1 MLVKKIIINI
11 IFINIKYS
19 QIWICFLYVWV
30 MSLFPQTIMGKVCK
44 TCLWLTKP
52 VKYTSKPFHCSAP
65 FRNNISVSSLVQDS
79 NNFRKNTPLP
89 PVLALGYHFIGKLV
103 RVDNSSNKVCKYV
116 CKHHILAGSPNGSAL
131 SLRIFAAPGLKCCRR
146 RRRRRQRRRRRRRF
160 MLFKTFTTTTP
171 TTTTMWYV
179 HTYNSIR
186 SLTIIT
192 IQMLTG

>member
-1 MLVKKIIINI
+1 M
-11 IFINIKYS
+11 
-19 QIWICFLYVWV
+19 
-30 MSLFPQTIMGKVCK
+30 
-44 TCLWLTKP
+44 
-52 VKYTSKPFHCSAP
+52 KYTSKPFHCSAP

-79 NNFRKNTPLP
+79 NNFRKNTPLL

-146 RRRRRQRRRRRRRF
+146 RRRRGRQRRRRRRRF

-171 TTTTMWYV
+171 TTTTPTTTTPTTTTTTMWYV